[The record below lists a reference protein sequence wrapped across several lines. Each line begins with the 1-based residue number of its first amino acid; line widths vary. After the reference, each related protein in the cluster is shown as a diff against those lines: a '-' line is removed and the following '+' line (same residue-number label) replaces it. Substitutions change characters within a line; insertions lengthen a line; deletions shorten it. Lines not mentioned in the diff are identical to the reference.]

1 MNDIVYLLI
10 FLKMPLIFQLQFFFS
25 CVTMLSAILASNL
38 WHFFC

>member
-1 MNDIVYLLI
+1 MTVYLLI
-10 FLKMPLIFQLQFFFS
+10 FLKMPLIFQLQFFIFIS